1 MVGLFHNF
9 SLLRL
14 VFNPRV
20 VHMEYVLDKVASEQH
35 FSEDL
40 DFPLPYI
47 IPPMPHTHLP
57 YEGDTTDYQ
66 ELTVQTHSVSTAK

>member
-1 MVGLFHNF
+1 
-9 SLLRL
+9 
-14 VFNPRV
+14 
-20 VHMEYVLDKVASEQH
+20 MEYVLDKVASEQH

-66 ELTVQTHSVSTAK
+66 ELTVQTDSVSTAK